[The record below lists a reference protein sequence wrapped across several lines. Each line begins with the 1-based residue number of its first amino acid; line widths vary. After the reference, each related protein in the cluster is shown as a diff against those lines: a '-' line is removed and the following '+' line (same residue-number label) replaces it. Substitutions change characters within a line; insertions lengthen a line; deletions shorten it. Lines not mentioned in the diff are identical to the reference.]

1 LFSKSS
7 KTDDRAGIGDTFL
20 PSRLTASM
28 LRVGRIS
35 GAHGLKGAVRFR
47 PDNPDS
53 DILQQVKRV
62 FLERSGES
70 REFRVTGVAPLNAT
84 TDRITLEGV
93 ADIDTAESLR
103 GAVVMLAAEDVPPA
117 KPGEFY
123 YYEAIGC
130 EVFLSDGSRLGAI
143 EEVFS
148 NGAQDIWIV
157 RDGERE
163 VLIPVIENVVKAMD
177 IPGRRVTIEPIP
189 GLLD

>member
-1 LFSKSS
+1 
-7 KTDDRAGIGDTFL
+7 
-20 PSRLTASM
+20 M

-35 GAHGLKGAVRFR
+35 GAHGLKGALRYR

-53 DILQQVKRV
+53 DILQQVKRI

-70 REFRVTGVAPLNAT
+70 REFHVTGVTPLNPT

-93 ADIDTAESLR
+93 ADIDAAEALK
-103 GAVVMLAAEDVPPA
+103 GAVVMLADEDVPPA
-117 KPGEFY
+117 EPGEFY

-130 EVFLSDGSRLGAI
+130 EVFLTDGTRLGAI

-148 NGAQDIWIV
+148 NGAQDIWVV
-157 RDGERE
+157 RDSERE
-163 VLIPVIENVVKAMD
+163 VLVPVIEDVVKSMD
-177 IPGRRVTIEPIP
+177 LAGRRVTIEPIP